1 MLDKNE
7 ILFPLNVSNKHPHTK
22 EIIELAEKAGIGVS
36 QIAELLNYSQ
46 PYVSQL
52 KQGQGNAKVEALA
65 PLISLLSPKLPGNN
79 FSSYIVFKKAIPLI
93 PQDWEQQVLLTGLRE
108 KSKSSDFGRYPIGD
122 DGFSKVEQNHHQA
135 ISKLDENGKPVRHSD
150 DISLFLENAQK
161 KHSNLKEV
169 LERYE
174 AESKGLSD
182 TITECNKE
190 LDERIENA
198 LRKLSNHPNIDK
210 NVTEEILRKELA
222 RFFDTKIYPSK
233 PSHLLT
239 KSLVDACQDV
249 ANIMNYPQPNLGF
262 NINQYSELSE
272 SEWINAPNEHAKRL
286 LGKLNEF
293 STKML
298 DLRQSRQDKYR
309 LHNLF
314 KKEAFTNLKKL
325 SIDDPRNNP
334 DWANFGDELFGNCVR
349 EIFGNVNSIPYKVNM
364 TEAFAAWA
372 KTIKFDVQEEVVQ
385 ICGNRL
391 HAQNFSN
398 CSLVIHELPS
408 QKFVYL
414 ITFNCEFLE
423 KEVTLLSEPLPVL
436 TLLERLEAEAKNLS
450 WDNEIGKLLDE
461 VKNKLISVGYRVTGV
476 RAIY

>member
-7 ILFPLNVSNKHPHTK
+7 ILFPLNVSNKHPYTK
-22 EIIELAEKAGIGVS
+22 EIIELAEKADIGVS
-36 QIAELLNYSQ
+36 QIAELLNCSQ

-52 KQGQGNAKVEALA
+52 KKGQGNAKVEALA

-79 FSSYIVFKKAIPLI
+79 FSSYMVFKRAIPLI

-122 DGFSKVEQNHHQA
+122 DGFSKVEQNHQQA
-135 ISKLDENGKPVRHSD
+135 ISKLDENGRPVNHSN

-161 KHSNLKEV
+161 SHSNLKEV
-169 LERYE
+169 LETYE
-174 AESKGLSD
+174 AESKGLND
-182 TITECNKE
+182 RITRCNQE
-190 LDERIENA
+190 IDERIEYA
-198 LRKLSNHPNIDK
+198 FRHLSGHPNIDK
-210 NVTEEILRKELA
+210 NATEEILRKELA
-222 RFFDTKIYPSK
+222 RIFEHRIYSREPSPWK
-233 PSHLLT
+233 T
-239 KSLVDACQDV
+239 ATLVDACREAAHAMKYRPLV
-249 ANIMNYPQPNLGF
+249 KEFREYE
-262 NINQYSELSE
+262 YSELSE
-272 SEWINAPNEHAKRL
+272 SEWVHAPDEHAKRL

-293 STKML
+293 CTKIL
-298 DLRQSRQDKYR
+298 VIRQNRQDKYR
-309 LHNLF
+309 LQNLF
-314 KKEAFTNLKKL
+314 KKEALANLKKL
-325 SIDDPRNNP
+325 SIAYPQNTP
-334 DWANFGDELFGNCVR
+334 DWAHFGDELFGNCVR
-349 EIFGNVNSIPYKVNM
+349 EIFGNSNSIPYKVNM

-385 ICGNRL
+385 ICGNKL

-436 TLLERLEAEAKNLS
+436 TLLERLEAEAKLLS

-461 VKNKLISVGYRVTGV
+461 VKNKLISAGYRVTGV